1 VQATAIGLTPVATF
15 NTSIYLHHSLQWSS
29 LTMPDRQCSSG
40 RFLKAA
46 AVFLAVTASLA
57 VAQTPI
63 TPPDNKYTPA
73 QDVELGQQAAKE
85 VEQQLPLLR
94 DDGIES
100 FVDRIGRRLVQV
112 TPAGMEHREFR
123 YSFKVINVREV
134 NAFALPGGPMYVNR
148 GMIQAAAV
156 EGEVAGVMAH
166 ELSHVILRHGTAGA
180 TKQQPFQIGAIAGA
194 IAGAIIGGNVGQVIA
209 QGTQFGLGTYF
220 LRYSREYEKQADL
233 LGVQLM
239 ARAGYNP
246 LDLVHMFQTI
256 EKQGGGGGPQFM
268 SDHPNPGNREVYITQ
283 EASHLRIEGQA
294 GDSREFKRVQDR
306 LRSMSPAPT
315 TEEVTR
321 QRKQTST
328 QSGPP
333 APPDARNIGIRVAPP
348 SSRYKSYTEGNL
360 FRVSVPDNWREVAT
374 SSSVKFVPDGAHGQV
389 QGHTVFT
396 HGAELGFTRNEIH
409 SLQQATQEFI
419 DGLAQ
424 SNPSLRA
431 QGGLQSTNLSGR
443 KGLVATLNNVSEVTG
458 RGETVTVFT
467 TLLRDGNL
475 FYCIAVAPQDEYQ
488 AYQRSFQRVAQSIRL
503 SD

>member
-1 VQATAIGLTPVATF
+1 
-15 NTSIYLHHSLQWSS
+15 
-29 LTMPDRQCSSG
+29 MPNRQRFAG
-40 RFLKAA
+40 RLLKAA
-46 AVFLAVTASLA
+46 AFLAVTATLA
-57 VAQTPI
+57 LAQTRI
-63 TPPDNKYTPA
+63 TPPKNKYTPA

-94 DDGIES
+94 DNDVES

-112 TPAGMEHREFR
+112 MPSELEHREFR
-123 YSFKVINVREV
+123 YSFKVINVREI

-180 TKQQPFQIGAIAGA
+180 TKQQPFAIGAMAGA
-194 IAGAIIGGNVGQVIA
+194 IAGAIIGGNVGQVVA
-209 QGTQFGLGTYF
+209 QGSQFGLGTYF

-239 ARAGYNP
+239 ARAGYDP
-246 LDLVHMFQTI
+246 LDLLHMFQTI
-256 EKQGGGGGPQFM
+256 EKQGGSGGPQFM
-268 SDHPNPGNREVYITQ
+268 SDHPNPGNRKTYITQ
-283 EASHLRIEGQA
+283 EASQLRIEGQA
-294 GDSREFKRVQDR
+294 SDPRQFARAQNQ

-315 TEEVTR
+315 TEQVTR
-321 QRKQTST
+321 RGKQTPT
-328 QSGPP
+328 RSGQP
-333 APPDARNIGIRVAPP
+333 APDARNIGTRVAPP

-374 SSSVKFVPDGAHGQV
+374 SASVTFVPDGAHGQV

-396 HGAELGFTRNEIH
+396 HGVELGFTRNEIH
-409 SLQQATQEFI
+409 SLQEATQEFI
-419 DGLAQ
+419 DALAQ
-424 SNPSLRA
+424 SNPSLR
-431 QGGLQSTNLSGR
+431 GTSGLQNMNLSGR
-443 KGLVATLNNVSEVTG
+443 NGLVARLNNVSDVTG

>member
-1 VQATAIGLTPVATF
+1 
-15 NTSIYLHHSLQWSS
+15 
-29 LTMPDRQCSSG
+29 MPNRSDG
-40 RFLKAA
+40 RLVTAA
-46 AVFLAVTASLA
+46 AAFLTVTVSLA
-57 VAQTPI
+57 VAQTRI
-63 TPPDNKYTPA
+63 TPPKNKYTPA
-73 QDVELGQQAAKE
+73 QDVKLGQQAAKE

-100 FVDRIGRRLVQV
+100 LMDRIGRRLVRV
-112 TPAGMEHREFR
+112 IPSEMEHREFR
-123 YSFKVINVREV
+123 YSFKVINVREI

-180 TKQQPFQIGAIAGA
+180 TKQQPFEIGAMAGA
-194 IAGAIIGGNVGQVIA
+194 VAGAIIGGDLGQVVA
-209 QGTQFGLGTYF
+209 QGTEFGLGTYF

-246 LDLVHMFQTI
+246 LDLMHMFQTI
-256 EKQGGGGGPQFM
+256 EKQGRGGGGPQFM
-268 SDHPNPGNREVYITQ
+268 SDHPNPGNREAYIKQ

-294 GDSREFKRVQDR
+294 GDSREFARAQDS

-315 TEEVTR
+315 TEQVTR
-321 QRKQTST
+321 RGKQTPT
-328 QSGPP
+328 QPGQP
-333 APPDARNIGIRVAPP
+333 APDARNVGTRVSPP
-348 SSRYKSYTEGNL
+348 SSRYKTYTEGNL
-360 FRVSVPDNWREVAT
+360 FRISVPDNWREVAT
-374 SSSVKFVPDGAHGQV
+374 SASVKFVPDGGYGQV
-389 QGHTVFT
+389 QGQTIFT
-396 HGAELGFTRNEIH
+396 HGTELGFTRNEIH
-409 SLQQATQEFI
+409 SLQEATQEFI

-431 QGGLQSTNLSGR
+431 TGGLQNTNLSGR
-443 KGLVATLNNVSEVTG
+443 NGLVATLSNVSEVTS

-488 AYQRSFQRVAQSIRL
+488 GYQRSFQRVVQSIRM

>member
-1 VQATAIGLTPVATF
+1 MSNGQLF
-15 NTSIYLHHSLQWSS
+15 
-29 LTMPDRQCSSG
+29 RG
-40 RFLKAA
+40 RLVRA
-46 AVFLAVTASLA
+46 AVFLTVTASLA
-57 VAQTPI
+57 VAQTRI
-63 TPPDNKYTPA
+63 TAPKNKYTPA

-112 TPAGMEHREFR
+112 MPPEMEHREFR
-123 YSFKVINVREV
+123 YSFKVINVREI
-134 NAFALPGGPMYVNR
+134 NAFALPGGPMYINR
-148 GMIQAAAV
+148 GMIQAAGV

-180 TKQQPFQIGAIAGA
+180 TKAQPFEIGAVAGA
-194 IAGAIIGGNVGQVIA
+194 IVGAIIGGNVGEVVS

-246 LDLVHMFQTI
+246 LDLMHMFQTI
-256 EKQGGGGGPQFM
+256 EKQGGSGGPQFL
-268 SDHPNPGNREVYITQ
+268 SDHPNPGNREAYIKE

-294 GDSREFKRVQDR
+294 GDSPEFARVQDR

-315 TEEVTR
+315 TEQAT
-321 QRKQTST
+321 RKQTPTRSR
-328 QSGPP
+328 QP
-333 APPDARNIGIRVAPP
+333 APDARNAGTRVAPP
-348 SSRYKSYTEGNL
+348 SSRYKTYTEGNL
-360 FRVSVPDNWREVAT
+360 FRVSVPDNWKEVAT
-374 SSSVKFVPDGAHGQV
+374 NSSVKFVPDGAYGEV
-389 QGHTVFT
+389 QGHPVFT
-396 HGAELGFTRNEIH
+396 HGVELGFTRNEIH
-409 SLQQATQEFI
+409 SLQEATQEFI
-419 DGLAQ
+419 DGLSQ

-431 QGGLQSTNLSGR
+431 TGGLKNTKLSGR
-443 KGLVATLNNVSEVTG
+443 NGLTATLTNVSETTG

-503 SD
+503 TD

>member
-1 VQATAIGLTPVATF
+1 MS
-15 NTSIYLHHSLQWSS
+15 N
-29 LTMPDRQCSSG
+29 RQPFYG
-40 RFLKAA
+40 HLLKA
-46 AVFLAVTASLA
+46 AVFLTVTASLA
-57 VAQTPI
+57 VAQTRI
-63 TPPDNKYTPA
+63 TAPNNKYTPA

-112 TPAGMEHREFR
+112 TPPELQHREFE
-123 YSFKVINVREV
+123 YSFKVVNVREI
-134 NAFALPGGPMYVNR
+134 NAFALPGGPMYINR

-180 TKQQPFQIGAIAGA
+180 TKQQPFAIGAIAGA
-194 IAGAIIGGNVGQVIA
+194 IAGAIIGGNVGQVVA

-246 LDLVHMFQTI
+246 LDLIHMFQTI
-256 EKQGGGGGPQFM
+256 EKQGGGGGPQFL
-268 SDHPNPGNREVYITQ
+268 SDHPNPGNREAYITQ
-283 EASHLRIEGQA
+283 EASHLRIEGRS
-294 GDSREFKRVQDR
+294 GDSREFTRVQDR

-315 TEEVTR
+315 TEQATR
-321 QRKQTST
+321 KGKQTPT
-328 QSGPP
+328 RSGES
-333 APPDARNIGIRVAPP
+333 APDARKIGTRVAPP

-360 FRVSVPDNWREVAT
+360 FRVSVPDNWKEVAANT
-374 SSSVKFVPDGAHGQV
+374 SVKFVPDGAYGQV
-389 QGHTVFT
+389 QGHPVFT
-396 HGAELGFTRNEIH
+396 HGVELGFTRNEIH
-409 SLQQATQEFI
+409 SLQEATEEFI
-419 DGLAQ
+419 DSLSQ

-431 QGGLQSTNLSGR
+431 TGSVQDAKLSGR
-443 KGLVATLNNVSEVTG
+443 NGLMATLANVSEVTG
-458 RGETVTVFT
+458 REETVTVFT
-467 TLLRDGNL
+467 TLLRDNNL
-475 FYCIAVAPQDEYQ
+475 FYCIAVAPQGEYQ

-503 SD
+503 TD